1 MHTFFQVSSLYI
13 WSVSTPNATL
23 IRYICIFYPPC
34 EKKELVDSTFLA
46 LDRKKIEY
54 RYPYHE
60 KNESICRLW
69 NTSWLA
75 RTISL
80 SQSKI

>member
-1 MHTFFQVSSLYI
+1 V
-13 WSVSTPNATL
+13 
-23 IRYICIFYPPC
+23 
-34 EKKELVDSTFLA
+34 KKELVDSAFLA

-60 KNESICRLW
+60 KNDSICRLW

-80 SQSKI
+80 SQSKIYHTHDSIERPVHRDGLRLDKLPYEASSLCGG